1 MNRRTALP
9 GLRLILALAALT
21 VLGLCAGAAMP
32 GSAGADDDDGDDGG
46 HGGTFQICSGT
57 VGADPNPLDNVTVQI
72 CTISPAHGTNET
84 CYQRS
89 DEQVVIQRCTFTQ
102 TSGMSN
108 LRMTATQIHDPEGG
122 PSGTQDATQVIE
134 GTQNNTGTT
143 SGRNSNYLNATQI
156 AAQCLG
162 HGDPFEDDDDDWGD
176 GDDDGDT
183 DDDGRCEDGDEED
196 GDDEEDD
203 EDDNRLRLFLPTSM
217 PASID
222 QKQEAHQTIDAFQ
235 DAVNGK
241 DEAYAYQTQDLH
253 ERAAN
258 ATLINQEQNHV
269 PRDNE
274 CGQLSDV
281 ALADPLDA
289 NACFTIKQDSNGA
302 KIVKLGQ
309 TYELFQSARN
319 TTGGIQK
326 QGDDGEILGGLEH
339 SFDQRGGTGTPTQV
353 SSQNEPLTQRR
364 TNTPGMNWH
373 QFAGPRKD
381 VGLQDDP
388 NGRANMTQN
397 VEMSSTGPGVG
408 TQGAFLEI
416 DCESLGYGGK
426 CTGTQRAETNG
437 ESYFD
442 MESGSAITMVARCED
457 FGYGTEC
464 FDVTET

>member
-1 MNRRTALP
+1 MTRRRALP
-9 GLRLILALAALT
+9 SLRLLLAAAALT

-32 GSAGADDDDGDDGG
+32 GSASADDDDDGDNG
-46 HGGTFQICSGT
+46 GGTFQICSGST
-57 VGADPNPLDNVTVQI
+57 AGSGTSGGVTTQI
-72 CTISPAHGTNET
+72 CTITPAHGTNET

-89 DEQVVIQRCTFTQ
+89 DEPIVVQRCTFTQ

-108 LRMTATQIHDPEGG
+108 LRLTATQIHDPEGG

-134 GTQNNTGTT
+134 GTQNNTGTI

-162 HGDPFEDDDDDWGD
+162 HGDPFEDDDGDWSD
-176 GDDDGDT
+176 EDDDGDF

-203 EDDNRLRLFLPTSM
+203 EDDNRLRLFLPTSL

-222 QKQEAHQTIDAFQ
+222 QEQEAHQTIDALQ
-235 DAVNGK
+235 DAVNGR

-269 PRDNE
+269 PGDNE
-274 CGQLSDV
+274 CGEFSG
-281 ALADPLDA
+281 LADPLQA
-289 NACFTIKQDSNGA
+289 NACFAIKQDSNGA
-302 KIVKLGQ
+302 KIAKLQQ

-319 TTGGIQK
+319 TTGGFQD
-326 QGDDGEILGGLEH
+326 QGDDAENLGGLEH
-339 SFDQRGGTGTPTQV
+339 SFDQTGGTGTPTQV
-353 SSQNEPLTQRR
+353 SNQNELLTQRR
-364 TNTPGMNWH
+364 SNTPGMNWH

-388 NGRANMTQN
+388 NGRANMTQD
-397 VEMSSTGPGVG
+397 VKMSSTGPGFG

-416 DCESLGYGGK
+416 QCSSILGN

-442 MESGSAITMVARCED
+442 MDSGPFIFMVARCQD
-457 FGYGTEC
+457 FEEGTEC
-464 FDVTET
+464 FDVSD